1 MQRAWDAQAI
11 IYSAPLIISF
21 PSYLNPTTLSY
32 GKKCR
37 NINYGGDVMS
47 ARYRVLLLVAL
58 SLLAGSTMLAPAI
71 AKDKDDDRCAG
82 SRDVRLVNGK
92 IHTLDAKNSIVSSVT
107 IQNGKIASVGHDG
120 DSSGGPCMQV
130 INLGGRTAIPGL
142 VDNHNHFL
150 LLGLRPGHDTRLE
163 TAASIADVQAA
174 IRARSQNREAR

>member
-1 MQRAWDAQAI
+1 
-11 IYSAPLIISF
+11 
-21 PSYLNPTTLSY
+21 
-32 GKKCR
+32 
-37 NINYGGDVMS
+37 MS
-47 ARYRVLLLVAL
+47 ARCRFSLLVTL
-58 SLLAGSTMLAPAI
+58 SLLAGSTILTPAI

-107 IQNGKIASVGHDG
+107 IQNGKIASVGNDG
-120 DSSGGPCMQV
+120 DPSGGPCMQV

-163 TAASIADVQAA
+163 TAAWPMDHRDGRLDAGAICRKPPADACRIGCRSSKQP
-174 IRARSQNREAR
+174 RACV